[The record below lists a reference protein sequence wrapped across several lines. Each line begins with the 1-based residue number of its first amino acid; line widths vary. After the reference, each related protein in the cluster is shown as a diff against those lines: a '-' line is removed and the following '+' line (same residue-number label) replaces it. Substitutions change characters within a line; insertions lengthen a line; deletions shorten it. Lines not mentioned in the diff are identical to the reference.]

1 MACGSCGSR
10 ARQANWEWEATFR
23 DGSKGRFAT
32 KGEARMAVA
41 MSDAQGSTAPMVR
54 AVAKQK

>member
-10 ARQANWEWEATFR
+10 AQKANWEWEATFR
-23 DGSKGRFAT
+23 DGSSKRFAT

-41 MSDAQGSTAPMVR
+41 MSDAEGAKAPMVR
-54 AVAKQK
+54 AVPKAK

>member
-10 ARQANWEWEATFR
+10 AQRANWEWEATFR
-23 DGSKGRFAT
+23 DGSSKRFAT
-32 KGEARMAVA
+32 KGEARMAIAV
-41 MSDAQGSTAPMVR
+41 SDAQGGQAPMVR